1 MADNG
6 VDDWCLFH
14 ISVVAFIKFVWTV
27 RIFRVAPPVILD
39 MFMFGFHIC
48 CRAFDSELLSQPWI
62 EPRCEAGK
70 LYQLSNRGGFN

>member
-48 CRAFDSELLSQPWI
+48 CRAFDSGASVATVDRTPMRGWKALPTEQPRW
-62 EPRCEAGK
+62 
-70 LYQLSNRGGFN
+70 F